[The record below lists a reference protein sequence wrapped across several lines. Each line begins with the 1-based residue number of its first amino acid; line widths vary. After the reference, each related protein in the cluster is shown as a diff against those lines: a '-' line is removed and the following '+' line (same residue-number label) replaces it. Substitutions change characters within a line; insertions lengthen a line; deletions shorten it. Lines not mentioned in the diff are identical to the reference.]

1 MARSLRNGDFDLVL
15 AIQSPSSPDRW
26 YRVLLDR
33 ARALAGETVL
43 SCDCT
48 GWKQD
53 AVRRVTRLCIAPAGG
68 SD

>member
-33 ARALAGETVL
+33 ARALAGGSGHRL
-43 SCDCT
+43 RGMSPCHAWLAGRT
-48 GWKQD
+48 G
-53 AVRRVTRLCIAPAGG
+53 G
-68 SD
+68 